1 MLNLLKILFFNYIVV
16 QAFPVFTFDGSLDHS
31 AIPSFASLVAD
42 VQLPESFIVCSSSKE
57 ATFNEVG
64 LYTILGED
72 SKDWLT
78 LIIWPSLG
86 KVWATV
92 YLNGEYHFKT
102 GGDLENPKLDHW
114 YHICLKFDLSKTE
127 IEFAING
134 VLSGKAVGKNI
145 TNVPRKLKMNIGVG
159 QDKRQFHGSVA
170 KIQVFKE
177 GDITELSAAPCKER
191 QGTLLS
197 WNPDVWKVEGSH
209 WLLIN
214 EYEEIICALHEHY
227 NLAVASEITL
237 HESMDICKEKLNNS
251 IIPYPKNQSAF
262 MMYLAWYQDVTGGV
276 CPKIWTPLS
285 DLYSEGVFLNLNDN
299 STVQYQ
305 IWNKAEP
312 NGGKIENYV
321 KINVQDA
328 ALHDVNGNNL
338 FCSTCYLSSSLFL
351 QLDGVCEDSFLG
363 NLGS

>member
-1 MLNLLKILFFNYIVV
+1 M
-16 QAFPVFTFDGSLDHS
+16 
-31 AIPSFASLVAD
+31 
-42 VQLPESFIVCSSSKE
+42 E
-57 ATFNEVG
+57 
-64 LYTILGED
+64 
-72 SKDWLT
+72 
-78 LIIWPSLG
+78 
-86 KVWATV
+86 
-92 YLNGEYHFKT
+92 
-102 GGDLENPKLDHW
+102 
-114 YHICLKFDLSKTE
+114 
-127 IEFAING
+127 
-134 VLSGKAVGKNI
+134 AVGKNI
-145 TNVPRKLKMNIGVG
+145 TNVPRKLRMNIGVG
-159 QDKRQFHGSVA
+159 QDNRQFHGSVA
-170 KIQVFKE
+170 NIQVFKE
-177 GDITELSAAPCKER
+177 GDITEISATPCQER

-285 DLYSEGVFLNLNDN
+285 DRYSEGVFLNLNDN

-338 FCSTCYLSSSLFL
+338 FCSACSLSSSLSL